1 MTLNTLNTD
10 SFLCINLYLSKVANK
25 KIKEKNIYISHLK
38 EKKKMLTFAK
48 EKARNNI
55 SLLSYISFTIN
66 EVSLQ
71 YLNIIRRKML
81 YLKSI
86 DFRIKLPQ
94 EG

>member
-1 MTLNTLNTD
+1 M
-10 SFLCINLYLSKVANK
+10 ANK
-25 KIKEKNIYISHLK
+25 KNIYIYIYKSLK
-38 EKKKMLTFAK
+38 GKKKKMLTFAK

-55 SLLSYISFTIN
+55 SLLSYMSFTIN

-71 YLNIIRRKML
+71 YLNIIRRNML